1 MYILASLAC
10 LLASLF
16 PALVGSGKGKKRKLN
31 WTVYLTCVACGYTG
45 FSEGYE
51 KGMRNGR
58 EGREGKG
65 MKMRFFF

>member
-10 LLASLF
+10 LLAPLF
-16 PALVGSGKGKKRKLN
+16 LAPLRASGKGRKRKLN

-58 EGREGKG
+58 EGREGNEIL
-65 MKMRFFF
+65 F